1 MDFQERLVDDI
12 TMELLEKTCSLTN
25 RLPLKAMTNQCPNV
39 SMAEFCSSM
48 FQISFPK
55 SIHLGILGDQ
65 LEIKIQPKSGYV
77 DNNPMKMKISFN
89 QINSTLPNDQS
100 LINHIADNPHNHVY
114 ASTFASM
121 PLLFLTSL
129 LSMLI

>member
-25 RLPLKAMTNQCPNV
+25 RSPLKAMTNHCPNV

-48 FQISFPK
+48 FQISFSN
-55 SIHLGILGDQ
+55 SIHLGILDDQ
-65 LEIKIQPKSGYV
+65 LEMKIQPKSGYV
-77 DNNPMKMKISFN
+77 DDNPMKMKVSFN

-100 LINHIADNPHNHVY
+100 LVNHIADNPHNHVHV
-114 ASTFASM
+114 SNCASM
-121 PLLFLTSL
+121 ALLLTSL